1 MWLRPRKTWQNPTQP
16 VRLVINKDRGK
27 NVTVYGAIGVCL
39 PGAFFRQAETTN
51 QTATQDFL
59 NQLRAF
65 SKLELTEPIHL
76 ILDNHRSHHTLA
88 VKQTMIDNNIV
99 PHFIPPYTPEFNS
112 IEALWSWIKRDVKK
126 RLVDR
131 NNVHLSQQEFQT
143 MLKASLN
150 SVTYEAQSKAATSNN
165 REFMRRILGD
175 CLIRIEQPALFVRNA

>member
-1 MWLRPRKTWQNPTQP
+1 
-16 VRLVINKDRGK
+16 
-27 NVTVYGAIGVCL
+27 
-39 PGAFFRQAETTN
+39 
-51 QTATQDFL
+51 
-59 NQLRAF
+59 
-65 SKLELTEPIHL
+65 
-76 ILDNHRSHHTLA
+76 
-88 VKQTMIDNNIV
+88 MIDNNIV

-131 NNVHLSQQEFQT
+131 NNEHLSQHEFQT